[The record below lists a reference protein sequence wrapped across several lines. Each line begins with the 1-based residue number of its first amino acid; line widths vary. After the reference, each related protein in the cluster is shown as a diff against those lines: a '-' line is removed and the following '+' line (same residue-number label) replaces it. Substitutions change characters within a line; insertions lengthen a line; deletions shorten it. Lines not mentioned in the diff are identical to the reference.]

1 MYDHYIELN
10 QMDSQM
16 SISHGPSTHT
26 TWCTRSHKISTAIKA
41 NSNLRMQQQ
50 VRIVTTKSFRLH
62 FGRPKMLKLSHW
74 VNLRTKICC
83 FINDWALGMIQL
95 MQILIISPHVF
106 LSDIIT
112 YSSFGSVKPHSQSVS
127 FLKHFG
133 VASMKRAL
141 KRSAVAN
148 LLSTMHS

>member
-1 MYDHYIELN
+1 MSVFFKVGTCLVYDHYIELN

-74 VNLRTKICC
+74 VNLRTK
-83 FINDWALGMIQL
+83 
-95 MQILIISPHVF
+95 
-106 LSDIIT
+106 
-112 YSSFGSVKPHSQSVS
+112 
-127 FLKHFG
+127 
-133 VASMKRAL
+133 
-141 KRSAVAN
+141 N
-148 LLSTMHS
+148 LLLFQRLGIRNDSADADTHHKSTCIFIRHYHLFKLWLC